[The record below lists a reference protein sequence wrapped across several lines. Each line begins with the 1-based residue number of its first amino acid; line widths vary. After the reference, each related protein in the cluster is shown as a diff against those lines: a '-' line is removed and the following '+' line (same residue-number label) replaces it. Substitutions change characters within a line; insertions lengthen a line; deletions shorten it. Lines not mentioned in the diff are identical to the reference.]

1 MNIVDAVIIIVLLV
15 GALAGFRRGL
25 FKQAVLLLG
34 LIFTL
39 VLSFYLRVPVATF
52 FYKNLPFFNFDGVLH
67 GISVLN
73 ILLYEVIAFL
83 IVFSVLYLIL
93 RIILKISGLIEKLLR
108 ATIILGFFSRIGGAI
123 VGLIEGYVIVFVLL
137 FVFSQPFINITGI
150 EDSKYRDK
158 ILDNT
163 PVLSDAVGNF
173 RGVLDEVE
181 YIINSYKD
189 ETVDFNE
196 KTIEIFLKYDIITQ
210 ENIDLLKEKGKI

>member
-67 GISVLN
+67 GMSVLN

-93 RIILKISGLIEKLLR
+93 RILLKISGLIEKLLR

-163 PVLSDAVGNF
+163 PVLSDAVGNL

>member
-52 FYKNLPFFNFDGVLH
+52 FYKNLPFFNFDGILH
-67 GISVLN
+67 GMSVLN
-73 ILLYEVIAFL
+73 ILLYEVVAFL
-83 IVFSVLYLIL
+83 IVFSVLYLVL
-93 RIILKISGLIEKLLR
+93 RILLKITGLIEKLLR

-123 VGLIEGYVIVFVLL
+123 VGIIEGYVIVFVLL
-137 FVFSQPFINITGI
+137 FIFKQPFINITGI
-150 EDSKYRDK
+150 DDSNFSNK
-158 ILDNT
+158 ILNNT
-163 PVLSDAVGNF
+163 PILSDAVGNL

-181 YIINSYKD
+181 YIINSYKN
-189 ETVDFNE
+189 ENVDFNE

-210 ENIDLLKEKGKI
+210 ENIDLLRKKGKI